1 MEYSKMAKET
11 TKRGKESTSHWY

>member
-1 MEYSKMAKET
+1 MAKET